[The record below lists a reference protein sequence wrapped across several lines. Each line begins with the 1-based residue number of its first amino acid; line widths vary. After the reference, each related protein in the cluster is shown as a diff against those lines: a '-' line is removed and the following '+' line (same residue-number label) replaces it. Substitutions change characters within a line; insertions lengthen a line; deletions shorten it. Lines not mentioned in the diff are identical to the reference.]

1 MTPQTDHAI
10 DELMSRPLSE
20 RARGFLREVQFAG
33 GRVEIATGLGRRQL
47 ALECRRCG
55 YVHISQDERT
65 ARLTGLGQAYLNR
78 LMRAN

>member
-1 MTPQTDHAI
+1 MMIQSDHAI

-20 RARGFLREVQFAG
+20 RARGFLREVHLSG

-55 YVHISQDERT
+55 YLQICEDGRT
-65 ARLTGLGQAYLNR
+65 AKLTGLGQAYLER